1 MQKVE
6 IDYMMRGHI
15 LSDDIEDVDYVDI
28 SEAPEVSGNK
38 RKNLSYDKKARD
50 AEIFEYSTKKSQG
63 VKKE

>member
-38 RKNLSYDKKARD
+38 HKNLSYDKEARD
-50 AEIFEYSTKKSQG
+50 AEIFEYSTKKQG